1 MKIAIVTDAWKPQ
14 VNGVITTLVNTGECL
29 TAAGHE
35 VHFITPQDFLRT
47 PCPTYPEIR
56 LSLFPGRKVAT
67 MLDSLRP
74 DRIHVA
80 TEGPLGL
87 AARKYCITRD
97 LFFTTSYHTR
107 FPQYVQARFPIPL
120 SWSYGYMRWFH
131 SAAEH
136 TMVGTETQRE
146 DLLSNG
152 FNNVVLWPRGVDT
165 DAFHPGDRSFLSD
178 PRPITMYLG
187 RVAVEKSLE
196 DFLSLDIPGTK
207 YIVGD
212 GPALKQL
219 RREFPEAIYTGYKFG
234 EELTRYLAAADVFVF
249 PSRTDTLGLVLL
261 EAMACGVPVAAYP
274 VMGPIDVVENGVTGV
289 LDEDLGAAIRG
300 ALELNAEDCREAA
313 LNRSWQQASQRFYAN
328 LVDASP
334 PSGRV
339 EARSEQ
345 EAT

>member
-29 TAAGHE
+29 IADGHE
-35 VHFITPQDFLRT
+35 VHYVTPQDFLRT

-56 LSLFPGRKVAT
+56 LSLFPGRKVAR
-67 MLDSLRP
+67 MLDELQP
-74 DRIHVA
+74 DSIHIA

-87 AARKYCITRD
+87 AARKYCLKRK
-97 LFFTTSYHTR
+97 LLFTTSYHTR
-107 FPQYVQARFPIPL
+107 FPQYVRARFPIPL

-131 SAAEH
+131 SAAAH

-146 DLLSNG
+146 DLVANN
-152 FNNVVLWPRGVDT
+152 FENVVLWPRGVDT
-165 DAFHPGDRSFLSD
+165 EAFHPDDKDFLKD
-178 PRPITMYLG
+178 ERPISMYVG
-187 RVAVEKSLE
+187 RVAVEKTLE

-219 RREFPEAIYTGYKFG
+219 QRDFPEAVYTGYRFG

-274 VMGPIDVVENGVTGV
+274 VMGPIDVVDRGVTGI
-289 LDEDLGAAIRG
+289 LDEDLAAAVKG
-300 ALELNAEDCREAA
+300 ALALDAKDCREAA
-313 LNRSWQQASQRFYAN
+313 LERSWRSASRSFFAN
-328 LVDASP
+328 LVDA
-334 PSGRV
+334 
-339 EARSEQ
+339 ARPDGQVDARNEQ
-345 EAT
+345 KVT

>member
-29 TAAGHE
+29 TEDGHD

-56 LSLFPGRKVAT
+56 LSLFPGRKVAR
-67 MLDSLRP
+67 MLDELQP

-87 AARKYCITRD
+87 AARKYCIKRK

-107 FPQYVQARFPIPL
+107 FPQYVRARFPIPL

-146 DLLSNG
+146 DLLSND
-152 FNNVVLWPRGVDT
+152 FRNVVLWPRGVDT
-165 DAFHPGDRSFLSD
+165 TAFHPSDKSFLQD
-178 PRPITMYLG
+178 ERPIQMYVG

-196 DFLSLDIPGTK
+196 DFLKLDTPGTK
-207 YIVGD
+207 YVVGD

-219 RREFPEAIYTGYKFG
+219 RRDFPDAVYTGYRFG
-234 EELTRYLAAADVFVF
+234 EELTRYLASADVFVF

-261 EAMACGVPVAAYP
+261 EAMACAVPVAAYP
-274 VMGPIDVVENGVTGV
+274 VMGPIDVVDNGVTGI
-289 LDEDLGAAIRG
+289 LDEDLKKAIMG
-300 ALELNAEDCREAA
+300 ALELKPSECRDAA
-313 LNRSWQQASQRFYAN
+313 LQRSWQQASRRFYAN

-334 PSGRV
+334 PSGRI
-339 EARSEQ
+339 ETESEQ
-345 EAT
+345 TT

>member
-29 TAAGHE
+29 VADGHD
-35 VHFITPQDFLRT
+35 VHYITPQDFVRT

-56 LSLFPGRKVAT
+56 LSLLPGRKVAA
-67 MLDSLRP
+67 MLDEMQP

-87 AARKYCITRD
+87 AARKYCMRRR

-107 FPQYVQARFPIPL
+107 FPQYVRARAPIPL
-120 SWSYGYMRWFH
+120 AWSYGYMRWFH
-131 SAAEH
+131 HVAEH
-136 TMVGTETQRE
+136 TMVGTDTQRD
-146 DLLSNG
+146 DLVANG
-152 FNNVVLWPRGVDT
+152 FDNVVLWPRGVDT
-165 DAFHPGDRSFLSD
+165 DLFRPGDKSFLREE
-178 PRPITMYLG
+178 RPISMYVG

-196 DFLSLDIPGTK
+196 DFLGLDLPGTK
-207 YIVGD
+207 YVVGD

-219 RREFPEAIYTGYKFG
+219 RRDYPDVVYTGYRFG

-274 VMGPIDVVENGVTGV
+274 VMGPIDVVDEGVTGA
-289 LDEDLGAAIRG
+289 LDEDLGTAIERALRVSPAA
-300 ALELNAEDCREAA
+300 CREAA
-313 LNRSWQQASQRFYAN
+313 LERSWQQASRQFYAN

-334 PSGRV
+334 PGGRV
-339 EARSEQ
+339 HTERKQ

>member
-29 TAAGHE
+29 SADGHD
-35 VHFITPQDFLRT
+35 VHFITPQDFVRT

-56 LSLFPGRKVAT
+56 LSLFPGRKVAA

-87 AARKYCITRD
+87 AARKYCIKRK
-97 LFFTTSYHTR
+97 LYFTTSYHTR

-146 DLLSNG
+146 DLLAHG
-152 FNNVVLWPRGVDT
+152 FDNVVMWPRGVDT
-165 DAFHPGDRSFLSD
+165 NAFRPGEKDFLTD

-196 DFLSLDIPGTK
+196 EFLSLDIPGTK

-219 RREFPEAIYTGYKFG
+219 QRDFPDAVYTGYKFG
-234 EELTRYLAAADVFVF
+234 EELTQYLAAADVFVF

-274 VMGPIDVVENGVTGV
+274 VMGPIDVVDDGVTGV
-289 LDEDLGAAIRG
+289 LDEDLAAAITG
-300 ALELNAEDCREAA
+300 ASKLDPSDCREAA
-313 LNRSWQQASQRFYAN
+313 LRRSWQQASRRFYAN

-334 PSGRV
+334 PSGRIESDKHK
-339 EARSEQ
+339 EAV
-345 EAT
+345 